1 MKHIP
6 QPPEAPTALSQ
17 AFAALAGELRAL
29 AGIAKT
35 PGPTAILQALILL
48 ALARIVLTLHAM
60 VLDWE
65 QGRLPALQPPA
76 TPRPTTARR
85 PHAPSPRARTR
96 SSARPYSPQAAPPR
110 LPRIGTPQHA
120 KLSAPASPY
129 FSKPAFP
136 PAPTHAHFITI
147 QKLETTHCH
156 ETLFR
161 RASHR
166 NHPYSGTRMSISP
179 APHSIGAFGS
189 PLTSRNR
196 PAIHGAEVIPQ

>member
-1 MKHIP
+1 MKPIP
-6 QPPEAPTALSQ
+6 QPPEAPPALSQ

-35 PGPTAILQALILL
+35 RGPQAILQALILL

-60 VLDWE
+60 VIDWE

-96 SSARPYSPQAAPPR
+96 SSAQPYSQQAAPPQ

-120 KLSAPASPY
+120 KLSAPESPY

-136 PAPTHAHFITI
+136 PAPTHAHFITLS
-147 QKLETTHCH
+147 K
-156 ETLFR
+156 
-161 RASHR
+161 
-166 NHPYSGTRMSISP
+166 
-179 APHSIGAFGS
+179 
-189 PLTSRNR
+189 
-196 PAIHGAEVIPQ
+196 

>member
-35 PGPTAILQALILL
+35 RGPEAILQALILL

-96 SSARPYSPQAAPPR
+96 SSTQPYSVQAAPAR
-110 LPRIGTPQHA
+110 FPRIFTPHPA
-120 KLSAPASPY
+120 KISAPASPR

-147 QKLETTHCH
+147 SKL
-156 ETLFR
+156 
-161 RASHR
+161 
-166 NHPYSGTRMSISP
+166 
-179 APHSIGAFGS
+179 
-189 PLTSRNR
+189 
-196 PAIHGAEVIPQ
+196 